1 MVLSLQTQGLTAL
14 AGALGVRFDVSPA
27 WKFYVEVLG
36 VLVAEF
42 QECSGLGMEREVQKV
57 REGGTNDFEWLLPG
71 QITNSNIILKKGI
84 TYNRELWRWFRWGML
99 DGQVWGFNTV
109 PGASTAISLL
119 KMAGVIVPMGTSVS
133 IVLGT
138 VDGKV
143 AKHWDLIGAIPV
155 KWTGPDMTA
164 GSDQAA
170 IETLEVAHQ
179 GIDLS
184 LEMMTPMA
192 GFFGGGAGEDLSS
205 PPPPEGAPNSYYDLQ
220 TGGNIEGSNE
230 GATNAFWVKPTP
242 PAPEPPPPVVAPVP
256 PPESDFWKMAAYE
269 PDTDKPPKKDE
280 GMSFWDMPK
289 IDPAAPVAPKDQ
301 GPDYWDM
308 QGAG

>member
-1 MVLSLQTQGLTAL
+1 MALSLQTQALTAI
-14 AGALGVRFDVSPA
+14 GNALGIRFDPSPA

-42 QECSGLGMEREVQKV
+42 QECSGLTMEREVEEV
-57 REGGTNDFEWLLPG
+57 TEGGTNDFQWLLPSYMKYG
-71 QITNSNIILKKGI
+71 PIVLKKGI

-109 PGASTAISLL
+109 PGASAAISLL
-119 KMAGVIVPMGTSVS
+119 KAQGVIVPMGTSIS

-155 KWTGPDMTA
+155 KWVGPDMQA

-170 IETLEVAHQ
+170 IETLEVRHQ

-192 GFFGGGAGEDLSS
+192 GFF
-205 PPPPEGAPNSYYDLQ
+205 
-220 TGGNIEGSNE
+220 
-230 GATNAFWVKPTP
+230 
-242 PAPEPPPPVVAPVP
+242 
-256 PPESDFWKMAAYE
+256 
-269 PDTDKPPKKDE
+269 
-280 GMSFWDMPK
+280 
-289 IDPAAPVAPKDQ
+289 
-301 GPDYWDM
+301 
-308 QGAG
+308 

>member
-1 MVLSLQTQGLTAL
+1 MVGTLQTQALTAVE
-14 AGALGVRFDVSPA
+14 GAVGIRFDRSPA

-42 QECSGLGMEREVQKV
+42 QECSGLTMEREVIPW

-71 QITNSNIILKKGI
+71 QITYPPVTLKRGI

-109 PGASTAISLL
+109 PGASMAISLL
-119 KMAGVIVPMGTSVS
+119 KSQGVIVPAGTSMS

-143 AKHWDLIGAIPV
+143 ARHWDLIGVIPT
-155 KWTGPDMTA
+155 KWTGPEMQA
-164 GSDQAA
+164 GSGEVA
-170 IETLEVAHQ
+170 IEALEVRHQ

-192 GFFGGGAGEDLSS
+192 GFF
-205 PPPPEGAPNSYYDLQ
+205 
-220 TGGNIEGSNE
+220 
-230 GATNAFWVKPTP
+230 
-242 PAPEPPPPVVAPVP
+242 
-256 PPESDFWKMAAYE
+256 
-269 PDTDKPPKKDE
+269 
-280 GMSFWDMPK
+280 
-289 IDPAAPVAPKDQ
+289 
-301 GPDYWDM
+301 
-308 QGAG
+308 

>member
-1 MVLSLQTQGLTAL
+1 MVTTLQTQGLTAL
-14 AGALGVRFDVSPA
+14 QGVVGRRNDVSPA

-42 QECSGLGMEREVQKV
+42 QECSGLTMERHVEHIK
-57 REGGTNDFEWLLPG
+57 EGGTNDFEWLLPG
-71 QITNSNIILKKGI
+71 QISYGNITLKKGI

-99 DGQVWGFNTV
+99 DGQVWGFNTI
-109 PGASTAISLL
+109 PGASMAISLL
-119 KMAGVIVPMGTSVS
+119 KAAGVIVPMGTSIS

-155 KWTGPDMTA
+155 KWVGPDMTA

-192 GFFGGGAGEDLSS
+192 GFFSGSDSADLSS
-205 PPPPEGAPNSYYDLQ
+205 PPPHEGPANAYYDLQ
-220 TGGNIEGSNE
+220 TGGGVGTTGVIPGSE
-230 GATNAFWVKPTP
+230 DL
-242 PAPEPPPPVVAPVP
+242 
-256 PPESDFWKMAAYE
+256 SSE
-269 PDTDKPPKKDE
+269 PDKISK
-280 GMSFWDMPK
+280 GFWDMPD
-289 IDPAAPVAPKDQ
+289 IAPETADEKKAREEKEAKDDKDFEDFWEM
-301 GPDYWDM
+301 P
-308 QGAG
+308 GAG

>member
-14 AGALGVRFDVSPA
+14 EGALGIRFDVSPA

-42 QECSGLGMEREVQKV
+42 QECSGLSMEREVKKV

-71 QITNSNIILKKGI
+71 QITYSNVVLKKGI

-99 DGQVWGFNTV
+99 DGQVWGFDTI
-109 PGASTAISLL
+109 PGASMAISLL
-119 KMAGVIVPMGTSVS
+119 RSQGIIVPAGTSMS

-155 KWTGPDMTA
+155 KWIGPDMKA
-164 GSDQAA
+164 DSNEAA
-170 IETLEVAHQ
+170 VETLEVAHQ

-184 LEMMTPMA
+184 LEIMTPMA
-192 GFFGGGAGEDLSS
+192 GFF
-205 PPPPEGAPNSYYDLQ
+205 
-220 TGGNIEGSNE
+220 
-230 GATNAFWVKPTP
+230 
-242 PAPEPPPPVVAPVP
+242 
-256 PPESDFWKMAAYE
+256 
-269 PDTDKPPKKDE
+269 
-280 GMSFWDMPK
+280 
-289 IDPAAPVAPKDQ
+289 
-301 GPDYWDM
+301 
-308 QGAG
+308 

>member
-1 MVLSLQTQGLTAL
+1 MVTTLQTQGLTAL
-14 AGALGVRFDVSPA
+14 NAALGIRFDVSPA

-42 QECSGLGMEREVQKV
+42 QECSGLTMERHVEHIK
-57 REGGTNDFEWLLPG
+57 EGGTNDFEWLLPG
-71 QITNSNIILKKGI
+71 QISYGNITLKKGI

-99 DGQVWGFNTV
+99 DGQIWGFNTL
-109 PGASTAISLL
+109 PGAAAAISLL
-119 KMAGVIVPMGTSVS
+119 KTQGIIVPMGTSIS
-133 IVLGT
+133 IILGT

-155 KWTGPDMTA
+155 KWIGPEMTA

-192 GFFGGGAGEDLSS
+192 GFFASDDSADLSS
-205 PPPPEGAPNSYYDLQ
+205 PPPHEGPANAYYDLQ
-220 TGGNIEGSNE
+220 TGGRLEEQDPDKGF
-230 GATNAFWVKPTP
+230 AVLKPR
-242 PAPEPPPPVVAPVP
+242 APGEDIVFDEA
-256 PPESDFWKMAAYE
+256 
-269 PDTDKPPKKDE
+269 DKISK
-280 GMSFWDMPK
+280 GFWDMAD
-289 IDPAAPVAPKDQ
+289 IAPETEDEKKKREEKEAQDDKAFE
-301 GPDYWDM
+301 DYWEM
-308 QGAG
+308 PGAG

>member
-1 MVLSLQTQGLTAL
+1 MVTTLQTQGLTAL
-14 AGALGVRFDVSPA
+14 SGALGIRFDVSPA

-42 QECSGLGMEREVQKV
+42 QECSGLTMERHVEHIK
-57 REGGTNDFEWLLPG
+57 EGGTNDFEWLLPG
-71 QITNSNIILKKGI
+71 QISYGNITLKKGI

-99 DGQVWGFNTV
+99 DGQIWGFNTL
-109 PGASTAISLL
+109 PGASAAISLL
-119 KMAGVIVPMGTSVS
+119 KAQGIIVPMGTSIS

-155 KWTGPDMTA
+155 KWVGPEMTA

-192 GFFGGGAGEDLSS
+192 GFFSGSDSADLSS
-205 PPPPEGAPNSYYDLQ
+205 PPPHEGPANAYYDLQ
-220 TGGNIEGSNE
+220 TGGSVE
-230 GATNAFWVKPTP
+230 
-242 PAPEPPPPVVAPVP
+242 
-256 PPESDFWKMAAYE
+256 
-269 PDTDKPPKKDE
+269 DKTGP
-280 GMSFWDMPK
+280 GFWDMANITAEDEP
-289 IDPAAPVAPKDQ
+289 APKPATKGFWDMEDIA
-301 GPDYWDM
+301 PETEEDKKKREEKEAKDDKAFEDYWEM
-308 QGAG
+308 PGAG

>member
-14 AGALGVRFDVSPA
+14 EGALGIRFDASPA

-42 QECSGLGMEREVQKV
+42 QECSGLSMKREVTRVK
-57 REGGTNDFEWLLPG
+57 EGGTNDFEWLLPG
-71 QITNSNIILKKGI
+71 QISYGDITLKKGI

-99 DGQVWGFNTV
+99 DGQIWGFNTI
-109 PGASTAISLL
+109 PGANAAISLL
-119 KMAGVIVPMGTSVS
+119 RAQGIIVPAGTSIS

-155 KWTGPDMTA
+155 EWNGPEMKAD
-164 GSDQAA
+164 SNEVA
-170 IETLEVAHQ
+170 IESLVVAHQ

-192 GFFGGGAGEDLSS
+192 GFF
-205 PPPPEGAPNSYYDLQ
+205 
-220 TGGNIEGSNE
+220 
-230 GATNAFWVKPTP
+230 
-242 PAPEPPPPVVAPVP
+242 
-256 PPESDFWKMAAYE
+256 
-269 PDTDKPPKKDE
+269 
-280 GMSFWDMPK
+280 
-289 IDPAAPVAPKDQ
+289 
-301 GPDYWDM
+301 
-308 QGAG
+308 

>member
-1 MVLSLQTQGLTAL
+1 MVGTLQTQALTAVE
-14 AGALGVRFDVSPA
+14 GAVGIRFDRSPA

-42 QECSGLGMEREVQKV
+42 QECSGLTMEREVTPV

-71 QITNSNIILKKGI
+71 QLTYPPVTLKRGI

-109 PGASTAISLL
+109 PGASMAISLL
-119 KMAGVIVPMGTSVS
+119 KSQGVIVPAGTSMS

-143 AKHWDLIGAIPV
+143 ARHWDLIGVIPT
-155 KWTGPDMTA
+155 KWTGPEMQA
-164 GSDQAA
+164 GSGEVA
-170 IETLEVAHQ
+170 IETLEVRHQ

-192 GFFGGGAGEDLSS
+192 GFF
-205 PPPPEGAPNSYYDLQ
+205 
-220 TGGNIEGSNE
+220 
-230 GATNAFWVKPTP
+230 
-242 PAPEPPPPVVAPVP
+242 
-256 PPESDFWKMAAYE
+256 
-269 PDTDKPPKKDE
+269 
-280 GMSFWDMPK
+280 
-289 IDPAAPVAPKDQ
+289 
-301 GPDYWDM
+301 
-308 QGAG
+308 

>member
-14 AGALGVRFDVSPA
+14 EGAIGIRFDVSPA

-42 QECSGLGMEREVQKV
+42 QECSGLTMEREVQAV

-71 QITNSNIILKKGI
+71 QIKYPPLVLKKGI

-109 PGASTAISLL
+109 PGASMAISLL
-119 KMAGVIVPMGTSVS
+119 KTQGIIVPMGTSIS

-143 AKHWDLIGAIPV
+143 AKHWDLIGAIPT
-155 KWTGPDMTA
+155 KWTGPEMTA
-164 GSDQAA
+164 GSDQVA
-170 IETLEVAHQ
+170 IETLEVMHQ

-184 LEMMTPMA
+184 LEIMTPMA
-192 GFFGGGAGEDLSS
+192 GFFGGSDSADLSS
-205 PPPPEGAPNSYYDLQ
+205 PPPHEGPANSYYDLV
-220 TGGNIEGSNE
+220 TGGRVEKTTG
-230 GATNAFWVKPTP
+230 G
-242 PAPEPPPPVVAPVP
+242 
-256 PPESDFWKMAAYE
+256 
-269 PDTDKPPKKDE
+269 
-280 GMSFWDMPK
+280 GFWDMPNLVPG
-289 IDPAAPVAPKDQ
+289 DEPPAHKAAK
-301 GPDYWDM
+301 GFWDM
-308 QGAG
+308 EDIKPGDEPKPKNKDEGEDFWEMPGVG

>member
-1 MVLSLQTQGLTAL
+1 MVLSLQTQGLTAVQ
-14 AGALGVRFDVSPA
+14 GALGLRFDVSPA

-42 QECSGLGMEREVQKV
+42 QECSGLTMTREVQRV
-57 REGGTNDFEWLLPG
+57 REGGTNDFEWLLPD
-71 QITNSNIILKKGI
+71 QITYENVTLKKGI

-109 PGASTAISLL
+109 PGASAAISLL
-119 KMAGVIVPMGTSVS
+119 KAQGVIVPAGTSIS

-155 KWTGPDMTA
+155 KWVGPEMTA

-170 IETLEVAHQ
+170 IETLEVAYQ

-184 LEMMTPMA
+184 LEIMTPMA
-192 GFFGGGAGEDLSS
+192 GFF
-205 PPPPEGAPNSYYDLQ
+205 
-220 TGGNIEGSNE
+220 
-230 GATNAFWVKPTP
+230 
-242 PAPEPPPPVVAPVP
+242 
-256 PPESDFWKMAAYE
+256 
-269 PDTDKPPKKDE
+269 
-280 GMSFWDMPK
+280 
-289 IDPAAPVAPKDQ
+289 
-301 GPDYWDM
+301 
-308 QGAG
+308 